1 MMRPHPRA
9 VETLA
14 VTDRLTWLGHAT
26 VLVELAGAALLTDPV
41 LRPRVAHLRRYATPP
56 APPSRVDVILVSHA
70 HRDHLD
76 LPSLRLLDAQAPV
89 VVPLGAARALRRSG
103 REVHELAPG
112 QALEVGAVHVVAVPA
127 VHDGSRSPLSR
138 PAAAIGYL
146 IGGARSVYFAG
157 DTERF
162 ARMADLHG
170 VDVALLPISGWG
182 PRLGP
187 GHMDPDQAAR
197 AAADLRPR
205 VVVPIHWGTF
215 RPLGGRVRSD
225 HQLGDPARLFA
236 ARVGEVAPD
245 VAVRVLAP
253 GETMTLVSA

>member
-1 MMRPHPRA
+1 M
-9 VETLA
+9 A

-26 VLVELAGAALLTDPV
+26 VLVEVAGAALLTDPV
-41 LRPRVAHLRRYATPP
+41 LRPRVAHLRRYAV
-56 APPSRVDVILVSHA
+56 APPPTAVDAILVSHA

-76 LPSLRLLDAQAPV
+76 LPSLRLLDPQAPV
-89 VVPLGAARALRRSG
+89 VVPPGAARALRRSG

-127 VHDGSRSPLSR
+127 VHDGRRSPLSR

-146 IGGARSVYFAG
+146 IGDARSVYFAG

-162 ARMADLHG
+162 ERMSDLNG

-187 GHMDPDQAAR
+187 GHMGPEEAAR
-197 AAADLRPR
+197 ATVQLRPG
-205 VVVPIHWGTF
+205 VVVPIHWGTL
-215 RPLGGRVRSD
+215 RPLGSRVRSD
-225 HQLGDPARLFA
+225 HVRREPARLFA
-236 ARVGEVAPD
+236 ARVSELAPD
-245 VAVRVLAP
+245 VRVRVLAP
-253 GETMTLVSA
+253 GESMTLIGA